1 MKKTKLLTS
10 LLLALLLCGVL
21 AFTACNH
28 EKTVGS
34 ADEESQITTERFF
47 PDHEIKI
54 PEGPKSDP
62 AMAHFMSMQA
72 KFQFENVPW
81 GTTPG
86 EITEYMKTQDC
97 LIDESA
103 SFIHGREQLEA
114 FYEQS
119 KRGEAGFMK
128 VVLHYPK
135 RENQPKDEA
144 SVYLCLIY
152 FDGTLYHKITLD
164 ENGEAG
170 EFRSFRYLMRYTG
183 HQENAYSSLDYNEY
197 YLTNDDTVTYEQ
209 ILRSMVSSI
218 LQEAMLGFSVYHVC
232 GEYTN
237 RVVKEVE

>member
-81 GTTPG
+81 GSTPG

-97 LIDESA
+97 LIDEST

-128 VVLHYPK
+128 IVLHYPK

-170 EFRSFRYLMRYTG
+170 EFRSFRYLMHYTG
-183 HQENAYSSLDYNEY
+183 YWKPNSKDYSEY

-218 LQEAMLGFSVYHVC
+218 LQEAMLGFSVSHIC
-232 GEYTN
+232 GEYTDP
-237 RVVKEVE
+237 VEKE